1 MQFKNKLSP
10 QISHAIKANTTKIQR
25 EAIAAIYEISI
36 HTLNSILNR
45 QRNVS
50 EGTKNALIDLLEV
63 AIESANANGEALTDC
78 LADIT
83 EGSAIER
90 VKALVLNCGEIE
102 ELGFEG
108 DYFISLVIDRKPN
121 LNDEL
126 SPYYVVSVHKMDL
139 YEFIDREELNL
150 MTGNVVDVE
159 GVHTTDDYTIDVV
172 DVEITT
178 EIIRAY
184 IFDAK
189 ELNLKKIVPNNFN

>member
-50 EGTKNALIDLLEV
+50 EGTKNALIDLIEV

-78 LADIT
+78 LTNMAK
-83 EGSAIER
+83 GSAIER

-102 ELGFEG
+102 DIGFEG

-126 SPYYVVSVHKMDL
+126 SPYYVVRIHKMNL
-139 YEFIDREELNL
+139 YDFIEREELNL

-159 GVHTTDDYTIDVV
+159 GVHTTDDYTIDVEE
-172 DVEITT
+172 VEITT
-178 EIIRAY
+178 DIIRAY
-184 IFDAK
+184 ISYSQ
-189 ELNLKKIVPNNFN
+189 ELNIKKIVPNNFN

>member
-50 EGTKNALIDLLEV
+50 EGTKNALIDLIEV
-63 AIESANANGEALTDC
+63 AIESANANGEALIDC
-78 LADIT
+78 LTNMT
-83 EGSAIER
+83 EGTSIER

-102 ELGFEG
+102 DIGWEG
-108 DYFISLVIDRKPN
+108 EEFISLVLDRKPN
-121 LNDEL
+121 LSDEL
-126 SPYYVVSVHKMDL
+126 TPYYVVKTHRLDL
-139 YEFIDREELNL
+139 QDFIEREELNVCISD
-150 MTGNVVDVE
+150 VVDVN
-159 GVHTTDDYTIDVV
+159 GVHTTEDWTM
-172 DVEITT
+172 DVEEVAITE

-184 IFDAK
+184 IMDAQ
-189 ELNLKKIVPNNFN
+189 ELKITRIEQSINN